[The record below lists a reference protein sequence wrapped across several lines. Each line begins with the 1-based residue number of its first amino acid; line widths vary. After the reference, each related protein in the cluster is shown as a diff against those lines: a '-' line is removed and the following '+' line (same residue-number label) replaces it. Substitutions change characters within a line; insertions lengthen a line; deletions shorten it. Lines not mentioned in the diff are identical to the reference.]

1 MREALRAGVVTDL
14 YVDPA
19 ARDRLGELEALA
31 AEAGLRTQPLTGRDL
46 AALTDTVTPQGVVAV
61 CRRVDVP
68 LDQAVRPGSGLVVCC
83 AQVRDP
89 GNAGTVVR
97 CADAF
102 GADGVVLSTGSV
114 ELTNPKTVR
123 ASVGSLFHLPVSVGA
138 ELSAVVAAAHEAG
151 LQVLAADGS
160 GDADLAELSAGG
172 ELERPTLWVFG
183 NEAWGMPA
191 ADRALADRVVRVPLY
206 GAAESLNLATAAAV
220 CLWTS
225 ATAQRRAGTSPG

>member
-1 MREALRAGVVTDL
+1 MREALRAGVVIDL

-19 ARDRLGELEALA
+19 SLDRLVDLLAVAVEVGVVARELS
-31 AEAGLRTQPLTGRDL
+31 GRDL

-61 CRRVDVP
+61 CRRVDVS
-68 LDQAVRPGSGLVVCC
+68 LSEVVRPEARLVVCC
-83 AQVRDP
+83 VQVRDP

-102 GADGVVLSTGSV
+102 GADGVVLTTGSV

-123 ASVGSLFHLPVSVGA
+123 ASVGSLFHLPVTVGA
-138 ELSAVVAAAHEAG
+138 DLVAVVEAAHAAG

-160 GDADLAELSAGG
+160 GVVGLSELSRTGG
-172 ELERPTLWVFG
+172 LARPTLWLFG

-191 ADRALADRVVRVPLY
+191 QDRTLADQVVHVPLY
-206 GAAESLNLATAAAV
+206 GAAESLNLAAAAAV
-220 CLWTS
+220 CLYTT
-225 ATAQRRAGTSPG
+225 ATAQHAP

>member
-1 MREALRAGVVTDL
+1 LFLAEGPQAVREALRAGVVTDL

-19 ARDRLGELEALA
+19 ASDRLVELVDLA
-31 AEAGLRTQPLTGRDL
+31 ADVGVVARDLGGRDL

-68 LDQAVRPGSGLVVCC
+68 LGDVVRRGADLLVCC
-83 AQVRDP
+83 VQVRDP

-123 ASVGSLFHLPVSVGA
+123 ASVGSLFHLPVTVGA
-138 ELSAVVAAAHEAG
+138 DLATVVAAAHEAG

-160 GDADLAELSAGG
+160 GDVELSELSRTGG
-172 ELERPTLWVFG
+172 LARPTLWLFG

-191 ADRALADRVVRVPLY
+191 ADRALADRVVRVPLS
-206 GAAESLNLATAAAV
+206 AA
-220 CLWTS
+220 
-225 ATAQRRAGTSPG
+225 P